1 MAPFLIALVLGALSA
16 FGFQPYDLWPFTLLA
31 FGLLYI
37 PLWRAATRRQAALIG
52 WCFGLGQFVL
62 GLDWIAK
69 AFTFQSDMPAWL
81 GWIAVVLL
89 SLYLALF
96 PALAA
101 LAAWEGTKRLN
112 AGAASFALLFG
123 AGWAVCEWL
132 RGTLFT
138 GFPWNPVSVALVGLP
153 VAQGAKWVGTYALS
167 GLFVAACGFV
177 LILAMRPRDALT
189 RDQILTPRN
198 IPAAIGLLLLVGLTV
213 PALWL
218 RLHPAAPPPF
228 PKGPL
233 VHVVQPDIGQDQLN
247 DPGLQEQHLQRLTAL
262 SGIPGAKPRL
272 ILWPESAIEQN
283 VAEDPAARA
292 RIAAILG
299 PQDVLMGGGETPI
312 HDKKSGEM
320 IAAYN
325 STFVINHAN
334 QIFARYDKAHL
345 VPFGEYLPF
354 RSVLAHI
361 GLRRLVQGSLD
372 FETGPGPATV
382 DVPGFGRVGM
392 QICYEMVFSGQVVN
406 ESYRPDFI
414 FNPSDDAWF
423 GRAGPP
429 QHLAQARL
437 RAIEEGV
444 PIIRSTPTGISA
456 IIDSRG
462 RMLRSLDPHQM
473 GMMELPLPAPGAR
486 TIFSHLGNAAVLLIA
501 VLLGG
506 LAFASRRYKESFI

>member
-16 FGFQPYDLWPFTLLA
+16 FGFQPYDLWPFSLLA
-31 FGLLYI
+31 FGLIYI
-37 PLWRAATRRQAALIG
+37 PLWRATTRRQAALLG

-69 AFTFQSDMPAWL
+69 AFTYQSDMPAWL
-81 GWIAVVLL
+81 GWVAVVLL

-101 LAAWEGTKRLN
+101 LAAWEGTKRLK

-123 AGWAVCEWL
+123 AAWAVCEWL

-167 GLFVAACGFV
+167 GLFVAACGFI

-189 RDQILTPRN
+189 RDQIFTPRN
-198 IPAAIGLLLLVGLTV
+198 IPAAIGLILLVGLAV

-218 RLHPAAPPPF
+218 RLYPAAPPPF

-233 VHVVQPDIGQDQLN
+233 VHVIQPDIGQGERYTPQLV
-247 DPGLQEQHLQRLTAL
+247 EEHMQRELGL
-262 SGIPGAKPRL
+262 SGKPGAKPRL
-272 ILWPESAIEQN
+272 ILWPEGGIYSN
-283 VAEDPAARA
+283 VLEDPAARA
-292 RIAAILG
+292 QIAAVLG
-299 PQDVLMGGGETPI
+299 PRDFLMGGGEAPI
-312 HDKKSGEM
+312 RDKTGEE
-320 IAAYN
+320 IAAGN
-325 STFVINHAN
+325 S
-334 QIFARYDKAHL
+334 IFTIAAGGKLWARYDKAHL

-354 RSVLAHI
+354 RPILSHL

-372 FETGPGPATV
+372 FRPGPGPATV
-382 DVPGFGRVGM
+382 DVPGFGKVGM
-392 QICYEMVFSGQVVN
+392 QLCYEIIFSGRVLN
-406 ESYRPDFI
+406 PAYRPDLI
-414 FNPSDDAWF
+414 FNPSNDAWY
-423 GRAGPP
+423 GPSGPP
-429 QHLAQARL
+429 QFLAQVRL

-444 PIIRSTPTGISA
+444 PMIHGTPTGISA
-456 IIDSRG
+456 IIDAQG
-462 RMLRSLDPHQM
+462 RILRSLDPHQM
-473 GMMELPLPAPGAR
+473 GMIEMPLPAPGPR
-486 TIFSHLGNAAVLLIA
+486 TIFSHLGNWAALLIA
-501 VLLGG
+501 LLLGG

>member
-1 MAPFLIALVLGALSA
+1 MAPFLIALVLGVLSA

-31 FGLLYI
+31 FGLIYI
-37 PLWRAATRRQAALIG
+37 PLWRARTRWQAALTG

-69 AFTFQSDMPAWL
+69 AFTYQADMPAWL
-81 GWIAVVLL
+81 GWLAVVLL

-101 LAAWEGTKRLN
+101 LAAWEGTRRLN
-112 AGAASFALLFG
+112 AGAATFSLLFG
-123 AGWAVCEWL
+123 AGWAVTEWL
-132 RGTLFT
+132 RGTLLT

-153 VAQGAKWVGTYALS
+153 VAAGAKWVGTYALS
-167 GLFVAACGFV
+167 GLFVATCGFI

-189 RDQILTPRN
+189 RDQLLTPRN
-198 IPAAIGLLLLVGLTV
+198 IPAAIGLVLLVGLGG

-218 RLHPAAPPPF
+218 RLHPAATPPF

-233 VHVVQPDIGQDQLN
+233 VHVVQPDIGQGERFSADLEARHF
-247 DPGLQEQHLQRLTAL
+247 DRLAAL
-262 SGIPGAKPRL
+262 SGKPGAKPRL
-272 ILWPESAIEQN
+272 ILWPESGIEEN

-292 RIAAILG
+292 RIAALLG
-299 PQDVLMGGGETPI
+299 PADYLMGGGEQPI
-312 HDKKSGEM
+312 RDPKSGDL

-325 STFVINHAN
+325 STFVLNHAG
-334 QIFARYDKAHL
+334 QVFARYDKAHL

-354 RSVLAHI
+354 RPILSHI
-361 GLRRLVQGSLD
+361 GLRRLVQGSVD
-372 FETGPGPATV
+372 FRSGPGPATI
-382 DVPGFGRVGM
+382 DVPGFGKVGM
-392 QICYEMVFSGQVVN
+392 QLCYEIVFSGHVVN
-406 ESYRPDFI
+406 EAYRPDFL
-414 FNPSDDAWF
+414 FNPSNDAWF

-429 QHLAQARL
+429 QHLAQARM

-444 PIIRSTPTGISA
+444 PIIRATPTGISA
-456 IIDSRG
+456 IVDADG
-462 RMLRSLDPHQM
+462 RILRSLDPGQM
-473 GMMELPLPAPGAR
+473 GMMEMPLPAPGPR
-486 TIFSHLGNAAVLLIA
+486 TLFSHLGDWAVLLIA